1 MFPES
6 ALSAS
11 TSSIPSPEEL
21 RHQHATTLQK
31 LFDGTLTPKMTAT
44 KLSALTIPHP
54 KIRRHKYAY
63 PIQLLFENILS
74 SLHEHPN
81 RVQTVADLIIS
92 ISELPPIWTKPEPG
106 APKHFTV
113 GENMGIW
120 DDEGKELGRVLN
132 GEWEREFARLV
143 SSYKLVDVLISF
155 YFLLQKQ
162 ISASQPPTTQKE
174 KQ

>member
-44 KLSALTIPHP
+44 KLSALTIPNP

-63 PIQLLFENILS
+63 HIQLLFENILS

-81 RVQTVADLIIS
+81 QVQTVADLIIS
-92 ISELPPIWTKPEPG
+92 ISELPPIWAKPEPG
-106 APKHFTV
+106 APKHFIV
-113 GENMGIW
+113 DENMGIW

-132 GEWEREFARLV
+132 GEWERELP
-143 SSYKLVDVLISF
+143 DCI
-155 YFLLQKQ
+155 LLQVVMC
-162 ISASQPPTTQKE
+162 
-174 KQ
+174 

>member
-21 RHQHATTLQK
+21 RHQHAATLQK
-31 LFDGTLTPKMTAT
+31 LFDGTVTPKMTAT
-44 KLSALTIPHP
+44 KLSALTIPNP

-92 ISELPPIWTKPEPG
+92 ISELPPIWTKP
-106 APKHFTV
+106 
-113 GENMGIW
+113 
-120 DDEGKELGRVLN
+120 
-132 GEWEREFARLV
+132 
-143 SSYKLVDVLISF
+143 
-155 YFLLQKQ
+155 
-162 ISASQPPTTQKE
+162 
-174 KQ
+174 